1 MTQKR
6 ILLVDDEPDL
16 AQLLAYDLK
25 KRGYQVILARDG
37 EEGLAKAQAEKP
49 DLVIF
54 DIKMPKIDGYTFVK
68 SIRKNPSLAG
78 IPLIALTSYDMK
90 DIFEIEGVKDY
101 FLKAP
106 KMDALFSTVA
116 RYFEPGEP
124 RTAT

>member
-25 KRGYQVILARDG
+25 KRGYAVILARDG
-37 EEGLAKAQAEKP
+37 EEGLAKAEAEKP

-68 SIRKNPSLAG
+68 TIRKNAALAG

-106 KMDALFSTVA
+106 KMDGLFSA
-116 RYFEPGEP
+116 LAGYLGESGP
-124 RTAT
+124 AK

>member
-25 KRGYQVILARDG
+25 KRGYAVILARDG

-49 DLVIF
+49 DLIIF

-68 SIRKNPSLAG
+68 TLRKASALAG
-78 IPLIALTSYDMK
+78 TPLIALTSYDMK
-90 DIFEIEGVKDY
+90 DMFEIEGVKDY

-106 KMDALFSTVA
+106 KMDGLFEALA
-116 RYFEPGEP
+116 RHLGTGGG
-124 RTAT
+124 TAA